1 MVVCEGFIQP
11 LNLEC
16 LFINTLA
23 GGIGIFI
30 AIAIMAI
37 AVMAAKFRMSN
48 FTTMAMFVVFVILF
62 FPILGAELG
71 ILYLLVALILGLII
85 FKISANIIKR

>member
-1 MVVCEGFIQP
+1 MPTCTSFIQP

-16 LFINTLA
+16 LFINTFA

-30 AIAIMAI
+30 AVAIVAIAIMA
-37 AVMAAKFRMSN
+37 AKLRMSN

-71 ILYLLVALILGLII
+71 ILYLLMALILGLII
-85 FKISANIIKR
+85 FKITANMVKR

>member
-1 MVVCEGFIQP
+1 MAICTDFIKP

-16 LFINTLA
+16 LFINTFA

-30 AIAIMAI
+30 AIAIVAI

-48 FTTMAMFVVFVILF
+48 FTTMAMFMVFVLLF

-71 ILYLLVALILGLII
+71 ILYLLMALILGLII
-85 FKISANIIKR
+85 FKIAANMVKR